1 LPGAAGR
8 QKTGIEN
15 TNKTERNNIMAEEET
30 KETIEVWGTK
40 KPEGPVDK
48 TKATKDQASPAEGA
62 QAQAEVEGHWHFHR
76 HHHHF
81 GGPFWR
87 VTGSGPGGGWV
98 RCWNC
103 GSVRF
108 VRAAFPGQLFI
119 CGNCGAEYTPY

>member
-1 LPGAAGR
+1 
-8 QKTGIEN
+8 
-15 TNKTERNNIMAEEET
+15 MAEEET

-40 KPEGPVDK
+40 KPEGKVDK
-48 TKATKDQASPAEGA
+48 AKATKDEASPAEAAPAGG
-62 QAQAEVEGHWHFHR
+62 EVEGHWFYHR

-87 VTGSGPGGGWV
+87 VGVGGGGGGGWT

-108 VRAAFPGQLFI
+108 VRDAYPGQVFV
-119 CGNCGAEYTPY
+119 CGNCGQPYTPY